1 MITPRHISWFSPD
14 IYHCSNDE
22 TADSNSKLKA
32 CATLKS
38 AFMTAENVFQEMKTK
53 TDVLNGIISLKE
65 REIGYQLELKQL
77 YQKLVDI
84 IVADESS
91 YTLRSSDPR
100 EH

>member
-1 MITPRHISWFSPD
+1 
-14 IYHCSNDE
+14 
-22 TADSNSKLKA
+22 
-32 CATLKS
+32 
-38 AFMTAENVFQEMKTK
+38 MTAENVFQEMKTK

-100 EH
+100 EHQCQGKVVHRGRFGMAVTR

>member
-1 MITPRHISWFSPD
+1 
-14 IYHCSNDE
+14 
-22 TADSNSKLKA
+22 
-32 CATLKS
+32 
-38 AFMTAENVFQEMKTK
+38 MTAENVFQEMKTK
-53 TDVLNGIISLKE
+53 TDVLNGIISVKE
-65 REIGYQLELKQL
+65 REIGYQLELKQF

>member
-1 MITPRHISWFSPD
+1 
-14 IYHCSNDE
+14 
-22 TADSNSKLKA
+22 
-32 CATLKS
+32 
-38 AFMTAENVFQEMKTK
+38 MTAENVFQEMKTK

-91 YTLRSSDPR
+91 YTLRSSDP
-100 EH
+100 